1 MPYIRHPESARTIM
15 GDVIIALAPLY
26 FMACFYYGY
35 RILLVG
41 ATAVLSCLLADWLCS
56 YLLHGRINSRDLS
69 AVVTGLIIPMLMT
82 PAIDLPIV
90 VAASLFAILVCKAPF
105 GGTGHN
111 IFNPAAAGVAFAT
124 ICWSD
129 QIFSYTQPLTRSE
142 ETRLNSSH
150 QD

>member
-1 MPYIRHPESARTIM
+1 M
-15 GDVIIALAPLY
+15 
-26 FMACFYYGY
+26 
-35 RILLVG
+35 
-41 ATAVLSCLLADWLCS
+41 LSCLLADWLCS

-69 AVVTGLIIPMLMT
+69 SVVTGLIIPMLMT

-129 QIFSYTQPLTRSE
+129 QAASPAWT
-142 ETRLNSSH
+142 
-150 QD
+150 